1 MQNHSFLTDLIQF
14 KDEIFKQIRLLEN
27 RLTSDIT
34 DKFTQSNI
42 MYESVN
48 NRLGLLSS
56 NNDSLL
62 ELLTS
67 QKLNLDKIDVL
78 EKFMNQIEQS
88 VLRNEIKIKK
98 IFSDMEYLSLR
109 CDRIIS
115 DNLQVVGHIGPG
127 CQYKNISEYI
137 RQNISEFNKMKSDKE
152 KMKVDI
158 TSSKSK
164 VENIVK
170 NISSLVDNAIF
181 SCQKYS
187 DKKYIDVKN
196 ILEKQKLENDEKNM
210 DLRVLLNKTETDNQK
225 NVENIMEEIDKLQ
238 NMKNELIISTD
249 DKIKE
254 INNKIDSIIEEIVE
268 LKKMKNE
275 KNKMNNK
282 KSIGGMTINSKIYI
296 NSNENRIS
304 IENINNKDSQQKNN
318 SKEKVDYNNI
328 INTNETIK
336 ENKNKEINL
345 IKINNIKEKNIESIN
360 PKNEINEEKKDNKNN
375 IIKEKIIINEKDND
389 KKIETNKINNTKK
402 EQKIE
407 IEISEKTQ
415 NKEKEESSDINK
427 KLILEKKNNNIDI
440 KNIIEKEK
448 SKIFSQPIKQ
458 DIKEQRIMFKKI
470 NSIFPTKALEIQ
482 EKNENKKNKE
492 ISELNFSGSVENRLH
507 KNIEE
512 NNSDIMQSMKNNLNN
527 TKESNLKMNK
537 TILSDNENNALPIV
551 KRLMNKKVVNKMI
564 ILSPKKS
571 LDFIQNNVTDKK
583 KFEKK
588 IYKSEEQKNIMNYI
602 KIHYNNIKGK
612 QEQKSQDNM
621 VNCNI
626 INLHLDNKNKIKQNN
641 FSAKKNINKN
651 RNSLGEF
658 GMKLSPAFGRT
669 NYNFYIKNK
678 IGESFDDAKNGY
690 PYKMS
695 GLKPSLNAAF
705 VTTIKNKI
713 FFNDKGKN
721 NIS

>member
-254 INNKIDSIIEEIVE
+254 INDKIDSIIEEIVE

-282 KSIGGMTINSKIYI
+282 KSIGGMNINSKIYI

-415 NKEKEESSDINK
+415 NKEKEESLDINK

-458 DIKEQRIMFKKI
+458 DIKEHRIMFKKI

-537 TILSDNENNALPIV
+537 TILSDNENNALPIL
-551 KRLMNKKVVNKMI
+551 KRLMNKKVVNKMT

-602 KIHYNNIKGK
+602 KIHYNNIKVK

-626 INLHLDNKNKIKQNN
+626 INLHLDNKNKRKQNN
-641 FSAKKNINKN
+641 FSAKKNINKD

-690 PYKMS
+690 QNKII
-695 GLKPSLNAAF
+695 GLKASLNAAF

-713 FFNDKGKN
+713 FFNEKGKN

>member
-210 DLRVLLNKTETDNQK
+210 DLRALLNKTETDNQK

-254 INNKIDSIIEEIVE
+254 INDKIDSIIEEIVE

-275 KNKMNNK
+275 KNKMNDK
-282 KSIGGMTINSKIYI
+282 KSIGGMNINSKIYI

-318 SKEKVDYNNI
+318 SKEKVDNNNI

-415 NKEKEESSDINK
+415 NKEKEESLDINK

-537 TILSDNENNALPIV
+537 TILSDNENNALPIL
-551 KRLMNKKVVNKMI
+551 KRLMNKKVVNKMT

-626 INLHLDNKNKIKQNN
+626 INLHLDNKNKRKQNN

-690 PYKMS
+690 QNKRI
-695 GLKPSLNAAF
+695 GLKTSLNAAF

>member
-210 DLRVLLNKTETDNQK
+210 DLRALLNKTETDNQK

-254 INNKIDSIIEEIVE
+254 INDKIDSIIEEIVE

-275 KNKMNNK
+275 NNKMNNK
-282 KSIGGMTINSKIYI
+282 KSIGGMNINSKIYI

-336 ENKNKEINL
+336 ENKIKEINL

-415 NKEKEESSDINK
+415 NKEKEESLDINK

-537 TILSDNENNALPIV
+537 TILSDNENNALPIL
-551 KRLMNKKVVNKMI
+551 KRLMNKKVVNKMT

-626 INLHLDNKNKIKQNN
+626 INLRLDNKNKRKQNN

-695 GLKPSLNAAF
+695 GLKTSLNAAF